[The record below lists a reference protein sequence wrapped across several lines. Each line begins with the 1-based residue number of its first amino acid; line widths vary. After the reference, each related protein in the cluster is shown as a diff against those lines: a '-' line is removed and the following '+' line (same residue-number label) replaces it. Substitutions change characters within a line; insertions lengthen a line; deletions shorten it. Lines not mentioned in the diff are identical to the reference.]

1 MKEFWK
7 SGIIMLLIVGALYI
21 IFLRECKKEP
31 ICPAPD
37 EIIIKKSVWDSI
49 KTIANKPPIIT
60 MDTFKIKGET
70 VYIGDTPISKPVI
83 NEKDSTK
90 EYLESI
96 TNKEIDVKIHLKIKG
111 QLLDRSWAYTPIF
124 TKIVKET
131 TIFVPKII
139 DNPVPIPKH
148 GLFGYVTAGGNGN
161 TFLFGGGI
169 DFITKKNTEF
179 GYFYQRYGNV
189 GFHSLKLGIQIKF

>member
-31 ICPAPD
+31 ICPAKD
-37 EIIIKKSVWDSI
+37 EIIIKKSVWDSVQ
-49 KTIANKPPIIT
+49 TLANKSPIIT
-60 MDTFKIKGET
+60 VDTFKIKGKT
-70 VYIGDTPISKPVI
+70 VYVDNTPIPKSVI
-83 NEKDSTK
+83 NKKDSTK
-90 EYLESI
+90 EYSDSL

-111 QLLDRSWAYTPIF
+111 QLLDRVWTYRPMF

-139 DNPVPIPKH
+139 DNPVAIPKY

-161 TFLFGGGI
+161 SFLFGGGL
-169 DFITKKNTEF
+169 DFITKKNTEI
-179 GYFYQRYGNV
+179 GYQYQRLGSV
-189 GFHSLKLGIQIKF
+189 SFHSLKLGVQIKF